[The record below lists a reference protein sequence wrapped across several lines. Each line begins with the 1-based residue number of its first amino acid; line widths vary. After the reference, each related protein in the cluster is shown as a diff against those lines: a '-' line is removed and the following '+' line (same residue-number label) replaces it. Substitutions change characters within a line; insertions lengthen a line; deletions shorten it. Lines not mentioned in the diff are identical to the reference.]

1 LLTHHHSGRRPDP
14 PAAQYVYWPSGQIRR
29 VVLGNNL
36 QGVDYLYNS
45 RDWLTQINHQNLY
58 YTQDPGGD
66 GGGAGVPNA
75 DRFGQIID
83 YDKQKGLALG
93 HSDFFAQYNGNM
105 IKDVAKL
112 GSGNTISYD
121 YRNLPYKVPT
131 TGGAIDFG
139 YDGKGQ
145 RVSKNNLFY
154 VPGADGRVIAV
165 YDDKGT
171 LLYWNIWGLDLI
183 GQRFWKQ

>member
-1 LLTHHHSGRRPDP
+1 
-14 PAAQYVYWPSGQIRR
+14 VY
-29 VVLGNNL
+29 
-36 QGVDYLYNS
+36 D
-45 RDWLTQINHQNLY
+45 
-58 YTQDPGGD
+58 
-66 GGGAGVPNA
+66 A
-75 DRFGQIID
+75 
-83 YDKQKGLALG
+83 
-93 HSDFFAQYNGNM
+93 NGNM
-105 IKDVAKL
+105 IKDIAKL
-112 GSGNTISYD
+112 GAGSTILYD
-121 YRNLPYKVPT
+121 YRNRPT
-131 TGGAIDFG
+131 KAPINANNIDFG